1 MKQRFF
7 IAIIACIALT
17 ACQEQRPKELGV
29 FKQSTPAASL
39 DLYDIQ
45 QGGELIVATLY
56 GQDTYFEY
64 YGEHFGTQ
72 YRLAEAYARSI
83 GCQIRVDVMRDSA
96 ALLQHLERGDAD
108 IAACALAATDSIRS
122 KYVTCGQQELT
133 HLVDSLHPAARNANP
148 VAWLVRKDTPL
159 LAQSLNQWMHDN
171 APQFQALTAMRI
183 SYGQGQTYTPRRRK
197 YSAILSQANGQ
208 ISHYDHL
215 FRRYSTTISWDWRL
229 LAAQSYQES
238 GFDPQ
243 AVSPM
248 GAMGLMQLMPR
259 TAQSVGV
266 PPSQIF
272 DPEAN
277 VRGGVRYIAQL
288 MQHYSSISNPSERTK
303 FVLAAYNAGPG
314 HIDDARQLARR
325 YGRDPDRWD
334 SNVDY
339 FVLHLSE
346 PRYYN
351 DPLATHGYMRGSE
364 TYGYVRGIMSRWEEY
379 RRVK

>member
-7 IAIIACIALT
+7 IAIIACIAFT
-17 ACQEQRPKELGV
+17 ACHEQRTKELGV

-96 ALLQHLERGDAD
+96 ALLHHLANGDAD
-108 IAACALAATDSIRS
+108 IAACAIALSDSIERLFT
-122 KYVTCGQQELT
+122 TCGQAEIT
-133 HLVDSLHPAARNANP
+133 HLVDSLHPAACNVGG
-148 VAWLVRKDTPL
+148 VAWLVRKDSPL

-171 APQFQALTAMRI
+171 SSRFQQLTAI
-183 SYGQGQTYTPRRRK
+183 SISDGQGHTYTPRRRN
-197 YSAILSQANGQ
+197 YSAILNRAKGQ

-266 PPSQIF
+266 SPSQMF

-277 VRGGVRYIAQL
+277 VRGGVRYLSQL
-288 MQHYSSISNPSERTK
+288 LQHYSDIPNPTERTK

-325 YGRDPDRWD
+325 YGRDPDRWT

-364 TYGYVRGIMSRWEEY
+364 TYGYVSGIMNRWEEY
-379 RRVK
+379 RQLK

>member
-1 MKQRFF
+1 MKARIF
-7 IAIIACIALT
+7 ITIIACTILT

-29 FKQSTPAASL
+29 FKQTAPAASL

-83 GCQIRVDVMRDSA
+83 GCQIRVDVMRDET
-96 ALLQHLERGDAD
+96 ALLQHLERGDVD
-108 IAACALAATDSIRS
+108 IAAYAMALSDSIEQRFT
-122 KYVTCGQQELT
+122 TCGQAEIT
-133 HLVDSLHPAARNANP
+133 HLVDSLHPAACS
-148 VAWLVRKDTPL
+148 VSGMAWLTRKDTPL
-159 LAQSLNQWMHDN
+159 LAQSLNQWMYDN
-171 APQFQALTAMRI
+171 APRFQQLTAI
-183 SYGQGQTYTPRRRK
+183 TVSDGQGHTYTPRRRN
-197 YSAILSQANGQ
+197 YSAVLNRAKGQ

-215 FRRYSTTISWDWRL
+215 FRRYSSTISWDWRL

-266 PPSQIF
+266 NLNNIF
-272 DPEAN
+272 DSEAN
-277 VRGGVRYIAQL
+277 VRGGVRYISELIRHFAD
-288 MQHYSSISNPSERTK
+288 IPNPTERTK

-325 YGRDPDRWD
+325 YGRDPDRWT

-364 TYGYVRGIMSRWEEY
+364 AYGYVNGIMNRWEEY
-379 RRVK
+379 RRLK